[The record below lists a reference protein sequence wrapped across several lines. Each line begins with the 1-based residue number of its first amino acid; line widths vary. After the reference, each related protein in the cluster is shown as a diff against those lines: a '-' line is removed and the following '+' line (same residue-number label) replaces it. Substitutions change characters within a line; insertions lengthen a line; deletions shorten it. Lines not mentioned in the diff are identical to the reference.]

1 MDISILIPF
10 CIIVIVSHIST
21 ICFVRH
27 IVNNHNYNL
36 RNVLGKYNDKYNDNF
51 INVLGKYNDILAKY
65 NTVIRTYG
73 DVLKRLN
80 DIDNNINLEFDIM
93 RSDFEASERQH
104 AELTGRFFDEI
115 HNLSEKHDS
124 EIEYFKKLTSE
135 KSIDPIM
142 TDTPITP
149 FDTVFE
155 RVGKAIYDASNVYNR
170 EEDDLK

>member
-10 CIIVIVSHIST
+10 CIIVIVSQIST
-21 ICFVRH
+21 MYFVRR
-27 IVNNHNYNL
+27 IANEYKNNLQNI
-36 RNVLGKYNDKYNDNF
+36 LGKYNDKYNDNF
-51 INVLGKYNDILAKY
+51 VNILGKYNDILAKY
-65 NTVIRTYG
+65 DIVLRKHG

-135 KSIDPIM
+135 KSIDPVM
-142 TDTPITP
+142 TDATITP

-155 RVGKAIYDASNVYNR
+155 QVGKAIYDASNVYNR

>member
-10 CIIVIVSHIST
+10 CIIVIASHIST

-36 RNVLGKYNDKYNDNF
+36 RNVLGRYNDKYNDNF
-51 INVLGKYNDILAKY
+51 VNILGKYNNILAKY
-65 NTVIRTYG
+65 DDVIRKYG

-135 KSIDPIM
+135 KSVDPIM
-142 TDTPITP
+142 TDIPITP
-149 FDTVFE
+149 IDTVFE
-155 RVGKAIYDASNVYNR
+155 QVGKAIYDEFNVYNR